1 MQLFIEFFSITCFNQ
16 MTDYTVHIVSER
28 LMFRKTF
35 SKLLSV
41 LDSTVIS
48 REHAQGCAELTD
60 LPAAPDGAV
69 LLDCGTQSVDDVIN
83 QLLQVLSVQPAVTLV
98 MVLDEQHDETIDAGM
113 TLGVMGVI
121 IKASPPQVIIDSLQR
136 ILGGERCR
144 PAPAVAISREEIP
157 ESMRQ
162 QLSAR
167 QQKMLRAIMGGQS
180 ISSTAKALS
189 ITPAKLVNEMRQV
202 MATIRG
208 RVF

>member
-1 MQLFIEFFSITCFNQ
+1 

-35 SKLLSV
+35 SKLLGV
-41 LDSTVIS
+41 LNSSIQTS
-48 REHAQGCAELTD
+48 LLCCEHSKGCAELAD
-60 LPAAPDGAV
+60 MPAAPYGAV
-69 LLDCGTQSVDDVIN
+69 MLDCGAQSVDEVIN
-83 QLLQVLSVQPAVTLV
+83 QLLQVLTVQPAVSLI
-98 MVLDEQHDETIDAGM
+98 MVLDEQHDETINAGM
-113 TLGVMGVI
+113 NLGVMGVI

-144 PAPAVAISREEIP
+144 PAPVVAVSREEIP

-180 ISSTAKALS
+180 ISSTARQLS
-189 ITPAKLVNEMRQV
+189 ITPAKLVNEMRHV